1 MVAGASSKG
10 ADTLPETA
18 EQIVEAYLRRMAE
31 IRSTG
36 GATSETSFY
45 GALEALLNT
54 VGTGLK
60 PRVIANGQ
68 LRNQGAGHP
77 DFGLYTQTQCRSGRP
92 SRNIPRKLGMAWG
105 HCNNRALLQARFPAR
120 LRRPRLWP

>member
-1 MVAGASSKG
+1 MGDDGRRGRPSRVGSV
-10 ADTLPETA
+10 PEMA
-18 EQIVEAYLRRMAE
+18 EQIVEVYLRRMAE

-45 GALEALLNT
+45 GALEMLLNAI
-54 VGTGLK
+54 GKGLK

-77 DFGLYTQTQCRSGRP
+77 DFGLYTQTQCRSGTPMPGQGELPERGVIEVKGLAEP
-92 SRNIPRKLGMAWG
+92 ILTTADT
-105 HCNNRALLQARFPAR
+105 AQV
-120 LRRPRLWP
+120 